1 MMIKFVNK
9 LWVELELVVRAGEVR
24 VEGVPQT
31 VAHARKK
38 GEIQW
43 PPIRH
48 ITVCSK
54 HDCDFC
60 LFGAWNCRCWRF
72 VPPSTGIRGRHWSS
86 YWSHLVSSWIAPA
99 CVCYITSFFNNA
111 ICFLISFS
119 SLGFADCK
127 NVMPV
132 YIGDDR
138 TDEDAF
144 KVDTSATGRYAY
156 LYLCSLR

>member
-1 MMIKFVNK
+1 MIKFVNK

-54 HDCDFC
+54 HDCDFVC
-60 LFGAWNCRCWRF
+60 L
-72 VPPSTGIRGRHWSS
+72 VPGTVGVGDSS
-86 YWSHLVSSWIAPA
+86 HHQ
-99 CVCYITSFFNNA
+99 
-111 ICFLISFS
+111 
-119 SLGFADCK
+119 LG
-127 NVMPV
+127 
-132 YIGDDR
+132 
-138 TDEDAF
+138 
-144 KVDTSATGRYAY
+144 
-156 LYLCSLR
+156 